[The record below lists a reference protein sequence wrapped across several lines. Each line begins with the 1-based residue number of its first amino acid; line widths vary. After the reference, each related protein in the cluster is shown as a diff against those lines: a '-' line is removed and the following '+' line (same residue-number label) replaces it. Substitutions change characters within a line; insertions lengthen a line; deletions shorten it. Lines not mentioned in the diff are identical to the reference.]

1 MAIKVC
7 DAIMGT
13 GKSSAA
19 ITYLNEHKDEKF
31 IYITPY
37 LDEAKRIRKNCP
49 ALRFVEP
56 SEKLPEYHHKK
67 TEHTA
72 ALIKKGRN
80 ITTTHQAFKRYTQ
93 DTLEDIKSQGYTLI
107 IDENVDV
114 LEVFDFHEDDL
125 SLAIDAGYIQETDGI
140 YTLVNTDYKGRALHE
155 MFSLMKSRELIRMT
169 DEKNNKLF
177 YWALPPELLTS
188 FKDVFILT
196 YLFSGQSLHHFMNIY
211 DIPYEYIG
219 IERTEDGG
227 YRFGDYPGYTP
238 DYVYH
243 LKDMLHILDKE
254 RINEIGDDYYS
265 LSMNWF
271 NKSEE
276 DVEQLK
282 KNIYNCIN
290 NIWGDIPA
298 DRKLWGSFCGES
310 DKIKGRLKGKGYSKS
325 FLAFNTKATNA
336 YRGRDYIAYIA
347 NLFMNVN
354 EKKYYQSHGIK
365 VDEDMYALSIMVQW
379 IWRSAI
385 RDGGEVYLYIPSR
398 RMRTLLT
405 NWIETTSKGGNTVN
419 E

>member
-1 MAIKVC
+1 MAVKVC

-37 LDEAKRIRKNCP
+37 LDEATRIKNNCP
-49 ALRFVEP
+49 SLRFVEP
-56 SEKLPEYHHKK
+56 SEKLPKYNHRKS
-67 TEHTA
+67 EHTA
-72 ALIKKGRN
+72 ALIKEGRN

-93 DTLEDIKSQGYTLI
+93 DTLDDIKQQGYTLI

-125 SLAIDAGYIQETDGI
+125 RLAIDAGYIEENNGV
-140 YTLVNTDYKGRALHE
+140 YTLANSDYKGNALRE
-155 MFSLMKSRELIRMT
+155 LFSLMKSRELIKMT
-169 DEKNNKLF
+169 DKDNKSLF

-196 YLFSGQSLHHFMNIY
+196 YLFTGQSLHHFMNIY
-211 DIPYEYIG
+211 NIPYEYIG
-219 IERTEDGG
+219 IERTKDGG
-227 YRFGDYPGYTP
+227 YRFGKYPGYTP
-238 DYVYH
+238 EYVYH
-243 LKDMLHILDKE
+243 LKDMLHILDGE
-254 RINEIGDDYYS
+254 RINEVGDDYYA
-265 LSMNWF
+265 LSMSWF
-271 NKSEE
+271 KKDE
-276 DVEQLK
+276 DNVEQLK
-282 KNIYNCIN
+282 RNVYNCVN
-290 NIWGDIPA
+290 NIWGNIPA
-298 DRKLWGSFCGES
+298 DRKLWGSYCGES
-310 DKIKGRLKGKGYSKS
+310 NKIKGKGYSKS
-325 FLAFNTKATNA
+325 FLAFNAKATNA
-336 YRGRDYIAYIA
+336 YRKRDYIAYIA
-347 NLFMNVN
+347 NLFMNVD
-354 EKKYYQSHGIK
+354 EKKYYQAHGIK

-405 NWIETTSKGGNTVN
+405 NWIENISKGGNVVN